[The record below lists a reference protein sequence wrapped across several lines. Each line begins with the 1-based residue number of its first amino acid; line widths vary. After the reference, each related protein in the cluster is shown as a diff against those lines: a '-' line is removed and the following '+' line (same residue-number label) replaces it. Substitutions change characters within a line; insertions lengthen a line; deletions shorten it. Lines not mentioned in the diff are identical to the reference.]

1 MAVLNKPP
9 ASSGLDLGETCPA
22 GTYIATCIN
31 VMDEFGVQRRKFQS
45 EAMETCDVT
54 RFVFGIRDQNGTQ
67 FKVATQEM
75 KQSGHEKS
83 GLYKF
88 LFNWL
93 GRAPVYGWDYCE
105 MKGQKA
111 LISVVHKEGNNG
123 AVFANIAS
131 IMPAPAGGFA
141 PQHHQAPPP
150 PPPPPP
156 APLPMYD
163 NNDVPF

>member
-9 ASSGLDLGETCPA
+9 ASSGLDLGDTCPA
-22 GTYIATCIN
+22 GTYVATCID
-31 VMDEFGVQRRKFQS
+31 VIDEFGVQRRKFQS
-45 EAMETCDVT
+45 EETETCDVT
-54 RFVFGIRDQNGTQ
+54 RFVFGVRDAAGKP
-67 FKVATQEM
+67 FKVATQAM

-83 GLYKF
+83 ALYKF
-88 LFNWL
+88 LYNWL
-93 GRAPVYGWDYCE
+93 GKAPVYGWDYCE

-141 PQHHQAPPP
+141 APAAPPP
-150 PPPPPP
+150 PPPPPLNP
-156 APLPMYD
+156 PPIYD
-163 NNDVPF
+163 HDDVPF